1 MGKEKSENIKCNLPN
16 FMRINKYLLKYIKRI
31 FITVI
36 DYGKRKEREN
46 IKYNLP
52 NFMRINKYKS

>member
-1 MGKEKSENIKCNLPN
+1 MIFCVLFYGNISVGKKNLW
-16 FMRINKYLLKYIKRI
+16 KYIKRI

-46 IKYNLP
+46 IKCNLP